1 MLAWAVRAGTS
12 TLATPD
18 NLARWG
24 KRVDTKCLING
35 CGAPS
40 NLGHL
45 LNGCKQSLDRFRFR
59 HDSVL
64 SYIIQK
70 VVSTKQDTMKV
81 YADLDGWRINGGSLP
96 PDLPPSPQVPDIV
109 LVDRTKKLVVLLE
122 LTCPFDSSAASF
134 KAAYD
139 RKTLRYESLALDC
152 QGMGYE
158 THNMPL
164 EIGARG
170 VITARN
176 HTVLATLARMCQ
188 IQDLKSFRRTLGK
201 ISLVGSYRIYLARGS
216 SEWTGGPFIK
226 P

>member
-1 MLAWAVRAGTS
+1 
-12 TLATPD
+12 
-18 NLARWG
+18 
-24 KRVDTKCLING
+24 
-35 CGAPS
+35 
-40 NLGHL
+40 
-45 LNGCKQSLDRFRFR
+45 
-59 HDSVL
+59 
-64 SYIIQK
+64 
-70 VVSTKQDTMKV
+70 MKV

-152 QGMGYE
+152 QGMVYA

-170 VITARN
+170 VTTARN

-188 IQDLKSFRRTLGK
+188 IRDLKSFRRTLGK

-216 SEWTGGPFIK
+216 TEWTGGPFIK